1 MGGSALPPGGVSV
14 CCISPE
20 RLEEETV
27 GISIQ
32 VWTQTPEKLAYVGGG
47 ATGGGGPLVRQ
58 RAFRRDLQDPVAAWL
73 VELQREM
80 LVRDFQ
86 SLQAQWAL
94 LFSAA
99 LSGGEGA
106 ESCCAAGG

>member
-1 MGGSALPPGGVSV
+1 M
-14 CCISPE
+14 
-20 RLEEETV
+20 

-32 VWTQTPEKLAYVGGG
+32 VWTQTPEKLAYTGGG
-47 ATGGGGPLVRQ
+47 GTGGGGPLMRQ

-73 VELQREM
+73 IELQRKM

-86 SLQAQWAL
+86 SLRAQWAL

-99 LSGGEGA
+99 LRKGEAA
-106 ESCCAAGG
+106 EGRGAAGS

>member
-1 MGGSALPPGGVSV
+1 M
-14 CCISPE
+14 
-20 RLEEETV
+20 

-32 VWTQTPEKLAYVGGG
+32 VWTQTPEKLAYTGGG
-47 ATGGGGPLVRQ
+47 STGGGGPLMRQ

-73 VELQREM
+73 IELQRKI

-99 LSGGEGA
+99 LRKREAA
-106 ESCCAAGG
+106 ESSGAAGS